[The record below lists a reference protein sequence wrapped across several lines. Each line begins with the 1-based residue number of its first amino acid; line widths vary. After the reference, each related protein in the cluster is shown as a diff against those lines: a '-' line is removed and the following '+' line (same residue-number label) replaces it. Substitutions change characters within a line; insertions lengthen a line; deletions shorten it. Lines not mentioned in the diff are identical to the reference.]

1 MRYLLLVLLGTFS
14 LGASAQSDAAYVTE
28 MQKKWANA
36 KTYTLALAE
45 AMPPEQYGFRPVA
58 GEMSFAEQMAHLS
71 ANMVWLSS
79 SYLSDE
85 KPPQDLSGKEALH
98 DATKADIVKIV
109 ERSMDYAALALQKFD
124 PARLNEPVKFF
135 AGPMTRRQ
143 IIALLNDHLT
153 HHRAQAIVY
162 LRLNGVIPPQYVGW

>member
-1 MRYLLLVLLGTFS
+1 MKHLLLVLLGTFS
-14 LGASAQSDAAYVTE
+14 LSASAQSDAAYVAE

-45 AMPPEQYGFRPVA
+45 SMPPEQYGFRPVA
-58 GEMSFAEQMAHLS
+58 DEMSFAEQMVHLS

-79 SYLSDE
+79 SYLLGE
-85 KPPQDLSGKEALH
+85 QPPQDLSAKEALNG
-98 DATKADIVKIV
+98 ATKADILNLV
-109 ERSMDYAALALQKFD
+109 ERSMDYAASALQKFD
-124 PARLNEPVKFF
+124 PARLDEPVKFF

-143 IIALLNDHLT
+143 IITLLNDHLT

-162 LRLNGVIPPQYVGW
+162 LRLNGVVPPKYVGW